1 MGSMSRMLAGGV
13 AGGAKTYLDISEE
26 ERAEAGEIRKEKR
39 VGEAQLATEGRA
51 QTIWEK
57 RQARLAEIRGEETTA
72 ANLFKRGEREAGE
85 KFTTS
90 EREAG
95 EAEKRQNVKVGY
107 GQAIVDLDKPD
118 EETGQATVK
127 YQAGDKPGT
136 GSGGLGKPMDMKDV
150 VKFLDNKADH
160 TFGVR
165 GTDGNITFHNDEDA
179 HLAARSSSIATR
191 LWKKLDG
198 EVDANTVWA
207 VTYQHIKQQK
217 GEINLEQIEEQLDEL
232 DKEMWLWE
240 GQKLE
245 KAELEAAQV
254 AGEATVKTELD
265 LPEGGML
272 GRNVDDSDNRPG
284 EADVEQ
290 TDQTPVGQEIQVP
303 PAMLQGLEE
312 GKIYGMSA
320 GPYKGRRFRF
330 ENGRAILVR

>member
-1 MGSMSRMLAGGV
+1 MGSMSRMLGGAI

-39 VGEAQLATEGRA
+39 AGEAQLATEGRA
-51 QTIWEK
+51 QTIWDK
-57 RQARLAEIRGEETTA
+57 RQTRLAEIRGKETTA
-72 ANLFKRGEREAGE
+72 ANLF
-85 KFTTS
+85 TTK

-107 GQAIVDLDKPD
+107 GEAIVNLDKTD

-165 GTDGNITFHNDEDA
+165 GTDGNITFNNDEDA

-191 LWKKLDG
+191 IWKKLGG

-217 GEINLEQIEEQLDEL
+217 GEMNLEQIQEQLDDL
-232 DKEMWLWE
+232 DKEWWLSQE
-240 GQKLE
+240 QKQE
-245 KAELEAAQV
+245 KSELEAAQV
-254 AGEATVKTELD
+254 AGETTVKTELD

-272 GRNVDDSDNRPG
+272 GRNVDDSDTRPG
-284 EADVEQ
+284 EPEVEQ